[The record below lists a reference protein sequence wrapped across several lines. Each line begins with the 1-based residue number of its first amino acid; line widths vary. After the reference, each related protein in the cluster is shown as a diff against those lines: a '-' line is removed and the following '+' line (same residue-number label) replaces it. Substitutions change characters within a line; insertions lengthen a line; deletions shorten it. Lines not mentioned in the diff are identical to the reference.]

1 MGALVENFE
10 KIFVDDVFVI
20 VVHLISPTFL
30 EANEFN
36 EIIKQQISFGHT
48 RLVVDL
54 SMCEHIDST
63 FLGELIKSFKKMTY
77 IGGALRIV
85 EPAIPAMDIFTS
97 TNTLRLFDLY
107 KTREDAIKSFEED
120 IQPES

>member
-1 MGALVENFE
+1 MDVFE
-10 KIFVDDVFVI
+10 KISVDGVFVI
-20 VVHLISPTFL
+20 VVHLISPTLL

-36 EIIKQQISFGHT
+36 EIIKEQVSFGQK

-85 EPAIPAMDIFTS
+85 EPAVPAQDIFTS
-97 TNTLRLFDLY
+97 TDTLRLFDLF
-107 KTREDAIKSFEED
+107 KTREDAIKSFD
-120 IQPES
+120 NGS

>member
-1 MGALVENFE
+1 MDVLFE
-10 KIFVDDVFVI
+10 KIGVDGVFVI
-20 VVHLISPTFL
+20 VVHLISPTLL

-36 EIIKQQISFGHT
+36 EIIKEQISFGHT

-85 EPAIPAMDIFTS
+85 EPAIPAQDIFSYTD
-97 TNTLRLFDLY
+97 TLKLFDLY
-107 KTREDAIKSFEED
+107 KTREDAIKSFD
-120 IQPES
+120 SDS

>member
-1 MGALVENFE
+1 MENFE
-10 KIFVDDVFVI
+10 KIFVDDIFVI

-63 FLGELIKSFKKMTY
+63 FLGELIKSFKKMTF
-77 IGGALRIV
+77 IGGALSIV
-85 EPAIPAMDIFTS
+85 EPAIPSIDIFTS
-97 TNTLRLFDLY
+97 TDTLRLFDLY
-107 KTREDAIKSFEED
+107 KTREDAIKSFD
-120 IQPES
+120 SDS

>member
-1 MGALVENFE
+1 MENFE

-30 EANEFN
+30 EANEFK
-36 EIIKQQISFGHT
+36 EIIKQQISFGHR

-63 FLGELIKSFKKMTY
+63 FLGELIKSFKKMTF

-85 EPAIPAMDIFTS
+85 EPAIPAMDIFTY
-97 TNTLRLFDLY
+97 TDTLRLFDLY
-107 KTREDAIKSFEED
+107 KTREDAIKSFD
-120 IQPES
+120 SDS

>member
-1 MGALVENFE
+1 MENFE

-54 SMCEHIDST
+54 NMCEHIDST

-97 TNTLRLFDLY
+97 TKTLRLFDLY